1 MIQVIDGKRYNT
13 EKAAKVFCYWNGYST
28 SDFHYRT
35 KTLYLT
41 QSGNWFIHHR
51 GGALSD
57 MSVSVGNG
65 RGGSES
71 IEPVS
76 SDDAY
81 GFLEANSDDS
91 DALAAI
97 EKHFASKIV
106 DA

>member
-1 MIQVIDGKRYNT
+1 
-13 EKAAKVFCYWNGYST
+13 
-28 SDFHYRT
+28 
-35 KTLYLT
+35 
-41 QSGNWFIHHR
+41 
-51 GGALSD
+51 